1 MPPKRALWSEDDLI
15 AAVRAVQRG
24 TLSTYKAAERYKV
37 PRRTIRNH
45 LQSGSLKKSLGRK
58 PILNDEEEAQ
68 LVQRIIRYSEMGLP
82 VTPRILRRLVY
93 KYCEQNNIK
102 HNFNDEGKRAGKDW
116 FKAFMKRHHEISI
129 RKAQFMNPARAQKLN
144 KFIVDDHFKKL
155 RDIYDKFDLYDH
167 PEKIY
172 NMDEKGCRLTI
183 HHQQNVL
190 AKKGAK
196 RVHLQASEHA
206 ESVTIAGC
214 VNALGTAIP
223 PMVIFKGKR
232 LKPELYDNLPQGSL
246 VEKSAKGYMTNELF
260 KIFLKHLSKYKSQGP
275 CLLIFDGAACHLD
288 LSIVDISDSLGI
300 NLYCLPSNTTHELQP
315 LDKAVYR
322 SFEHYWD
329 AELLSFMDQNRDKKL
344 TKARFNIILSSVWSK
359 CMTHSNITSGFK
371 VTGLYPFNPQAIPET
386 AFAPSILTEARA
398 PDVAQENAPALEHPH
413 AQASESGD
421 TTPSLSFLSEA
432 STPDRDQENI
442 PPINSD
448 QKKSSKSAASSP
460 SILTPIPI
468 PDVSLGNISPVNCL
482 QPATSEQ
489 TKQSPAIASTSTGH
503 VSRESIVQ
511 RSYFR
516 TVYGTSSSSDE
527 SDDLPISRLK
537 RNDFYDLLPTPVK
550 VQTSTPT
557 VRRKAINY
565 RGTPVTKDLFDKYNQ
580 EKINSKEVKGNK
592 RKKNKQNENITG
604 RKDKKK
610 FKNTLNPKKAKTAS
624 ARKSTTVKDK
634 SQKQVSWY
642 CHACKEDRMDDAMR
656 QCSRCSKWYHE
667 ECVGLTAEDADDFQC
682 PDGCE

>member
-1 MPPKRALWSEDDLI
+1 MAPKRALWSEDDLI

-116 FKAFMKRHHEISI
+116 FKAFMKRHHEISV

-155 RDIYDKFDLYDH
+155 RDIYNKFDLYDH

-183 HHQQNVL
+183 HHQQSVL

-214 VNALGTAIP
+214 VNALGTTIP

-260 KIFLKHLSKYKSQGP
+260 KIFLKHLSRYKSQGP
-275 CLLIFDGAACHLD
+275 CLLIFDGAACQLD

-322 SFEHYWD
+322 SFEHHWD
-329 AELLSFMDQNRDKKL
+329 AELLSFLDQNRDKKL

-359 CMTHSNITSGFK
+359 CMTHSNFTSGFK
-371 VTGLYPFNPQAIPET
+371 ATGLYPFNPQAIPET
-386 AFAPSILTEARA
+386 AFAPSILTEAPA
-398 PDVAQENAPALEHPH
+398 PDGAQENAPALEHPH

-421 TTPSLSFLSEA
+421 TTPSILSEA
-432 STPDRDQENI
+432 
-442 PPINSD
+442 
-448 QKKSSKSAASSP
+448 
-460 SILTPIPI
+460 
-468 PDVSLGNISPVNCL
+468 
-482 QPATSEQ
+482 
-489 TKQSPAIASTSTGH
+489 
-503 VSRESIVQ
+503 
-511 RSYFR
+511 
-516 TVYGTSSSSDE
+516 
-527 SDDLPISRLK
+527 
-537 RNDFYDLLPTPVK
+537 PTPRE
-550 VQTSTPT
+550 TP
-557 VRRKAINY
+557 R
-565 RGTPVTKDLFDKYNQ
+565 
-580 EKINSKEVKGNK
+580 
-592 RKKNKQNENITG
+592 
-604 RKDKKK
+604 
-610 FKNTLNPKKAKTAS
+610 
-624 ARKSTTVKDK
+624 
-634 SQKQVSWY
+634 
-642 CHACKEDRMDDAMR
+642 
-656 QCSRCSKWYHE
+656 
-667 ECVGLTAEDADDFQC
+667 
-682 PDGCE
+682 